1 MKFSPERLIQLR
13 TSLQITKAE
22 AARRLNIS
30 PMAYGRYEKGE
41 REPSYQSVC
50 FIAQTFH
57 CNVDFLYGLSTEMKP
72 DYIMI
77 SRSKDPELYN
87 LFQLVQNNNME
98 KRLLAYAEKL
108 LKK

>member
-57 CNVDFLYGLSTEMKP
+57 CNVDFLYGLSMEMKP

-77 SRSKDPELYN
+77 SRVKNRNYIICSSSYKTTIW
-87 LFQLVQNNNME
+87 
-98 KRLLAYAEKL
+98 KSGSLLMPKNS
-108 LKK
+108 

>member
-30 PMAYGRYEKGE
+30 PMAYGRYEKE
-41 REPSYQSVC
+41 SASPPISQYVLLL
-50 FIAQTFH
+50 QTFH
-57 CNVDFLYGLSTEMKP
+57 CNVDFLYGLSMEMKP

-77 SRSKDPELYN
+77 SRAKDPELYN